1 MKKNN
6 SALSKDTAM
15 FPGTI
20 RSYSN
25 TVHGPPPAAPVQA
38 APAPTTGGGDG
49 SAQTQRAANAQKPP
63 GEGVRRAAHGGPRA
77 PRKDPTS
84 ALAAQLEN
92 ALGKLK
98 PHAKR

>member
-1 MKKNN
+1 MKK
-6 SALSKDTAM
+6 SIALTVKDTRM

-25 TVHGPPPAAPVQA
+25 AVHAAPAAAPMQPPPPAP
-38 APAPTTGGGDG
+38 TGGGDAP
-49 SAQTQRAANAQKPP
+49 AQTQRAANAQKPP
-63 GEGVRRAAHGGPRA
+63 GEGVRRAAHSGPRA
-77 PRKDPTS
+77 PRKDPTA

-92 ALGKLK
+92 ALRKKK